1 MSHIKAFLF
10 VLWNL
15 TILCKFCLTALP
27 QKPEN
32 ISCIYNYSSILN
44 CSWTSG
50 REIPDKTKCSVRYL
64 INETSR
70 ERNGVMENGSCIAK
84 DISSLSYVT
93 QVQLFGEEA
102 FNLTS
107 QLVKDLVKPDP
118 PEIVTIEGM
127 KEMLRV
133 DLRRHPKEPSYDPF
147 MCEIWYQAT
156 TKDISAYANVQI
168 KKYERD
174 KSLNLTGLWN
184 FTNYTVAARCRS
196 VWSSHWSDW
205 SNKVTKRTEEQAPLK
220 VDLWRVIETC
230 PNGSRNVQL
239 LWKLLLDMGIDI
251 REPIVVYEDNQAAIQ
266 IASNLAKADR
276 ISQRTRNKDQNV
288 HELVETTGT
297 LDEMDNL
304 SQQIEYKQGKN
315 MDQKNQ
321 QIKQQL
327 DEEENQ
333 IKDKQKERK

>member
-1 MSHIKAFLF
+1 
-10 VLWNL
+10 
-15 TILCKFCLTALP
+15 
-27 QKPEN
+27 
-32 ISCIYNYSSILN
+32 
-44 CSWTSG
+44 
-50 REIPDKTKCSVRYL
+50 
-64 INETSR
+64 
-70 ERNGVMENGSCIAK
+70 
-84 DISSLSYVT
+84 
-93 QVQLFGEEA
+93 
-102 FNLTS
+102 
-107 QLVKDLVKPDP
+107 
-118 PEIVTIEGM
+118 M

-239 LWKLLLDMGIDI
+239 LWKECKEFPSSGII
-251 REPIVVYEDNQAAIQ
+251 TGYTVKYIAEHVNITFEGKYNQNEPIILNLTEDAYNISFTAHNSAGDSPEATIRIPSKHEETIEQERITRLK
-266 IASNLAKADR
+266 ASVFKEELVLKWDSTDSEINGYIIEYYDKLEKDASKRSWDR
-276 ISQRTRNKDQNV
+276 IKN
-288 HELVETTGT
+288 TTEWTSPKGT
-297 LDEMDNL
+297 LKRYKFYTFSVYPLCKDE
-304 SQQIEYKQGKN
+304 
-315 MDQKNQ
+315 
-321 QIKQQL
+321 IKKPTSISIYFHESGRL
-327 DEEENQ
+327 
-333 IKDKQKERK
+333 ISTWGSVTGS